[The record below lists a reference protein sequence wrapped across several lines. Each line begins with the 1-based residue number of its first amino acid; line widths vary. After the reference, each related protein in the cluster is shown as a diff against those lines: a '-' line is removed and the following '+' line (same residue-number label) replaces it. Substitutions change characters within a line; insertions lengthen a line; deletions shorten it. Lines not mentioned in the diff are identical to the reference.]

1 MITFWFFIGLLSIV
15 AIAFLL
21 VPQLSTA
28 RRRVRGNRSQLNVGL
43 YQEHLFEMEMQYK
56 AGMIDSSQLEA
67 WRAEAGRNLLDDT
80 DVPMH
85 STRRVSRGRFVPL
98 VAALST
104 PLLALMLYLHW
115 GSYDQ
120 FMMEHQ
126 NSGQLVQS
134 IEKTTEQLEAL
145 IALSPDSAEGWTLV
159 GRAYMAQE
167 RMPDAALAFERAAN
181 LAGRPPEVL
190 GLWAKA
196 LYFADEQ
203 QYVPQAHALI
213 DEALNSN
220 PQEAVSLQLK
230 GITEFQAGHFTKA
243 ASYWDRLLDT
253 LPEQDSSRSA
263 IVKDIERAR
272 EMAKSEIT
280 DLP

>member
-1 MITFWFFIGLLSIV
+1 MTTLWFFIGLLSIL
-15 AIAFLL
+15 ATAFLL
-21 VPQLSTA
+21 VPQLSSA
-28 RRRVRGNRSQLNVGL
+28 RRRAGGNRSQLNVGL
-43 YQEHLFEMEMQYK
+43 YQEHLFEIEMQHK
-56 AGMIDSSQLEA
+56 AGVIDSSQLDA
-67 WRAEAGRNLLDDT
+67 WRAEAGRNLLDDA

-85 STRRVSRGRFVPL
+85 STRVSLGRFVPL
-98 VAALST
+98 VASLST

-120 FMMEHQ
+120 FMVEHQ

-159 GRAYMAQE
+159 GRAYMAQD

-196 LYFADEQ
+196 LYFADDQ
-203 QYVPQAHALI
+203 QYVPQVHALI

-230 GITEFQAGHFTKA
+230 GMVEFQAGHFANA
-243 ASYWDRLLDT
+243 ASYWDRLLVT
-253 LPEQDSSRSA
+253 LPEQDSARSA
-263 IVKDIERAR
+263 IAKDIERAR
-272 EMAKSEIT
+272 EMAGSAIT